1 MERVLKAVPVDLRA
15 KMEALVHDLTLA
27 LEESSNTTTVGRRW
41 GWRRRTRSTGNI
53 RKCKGK
59 AFNKII
65 KRNRV
70 TNEKNCYGIFK
81 TIFSASLSANKHSD
95 DSSSSICDIRIPKA
109 TSLSK
114 YQSDSDDTNRTKRFA
129 RFSNFN
135 NISNIESDSVNE
147 NFVPRINTK
156 RKRKFKRMAV
166 DSDSNPSTSQAMTF
180 ITNSVGKKKRVL
192 RNNCENRYGTIWCG
206 KRKRSCRER
215 SVDCEMRSPKPSRNS
230 KSKNRDKTQNDD
242 AMECSRIS
250 SSSISSSDSE
260 AGIITNDEDR
270 EGDDEQSDW
279 FGESNWWE
287 DESTNEDKI
296 SSDPTFQVIL
306 HGNYEHLTDEAK
318 RNYRQRIQWIRDG
331 LSGREI
337 RAGRRH
343 VDNKPGYSIITS
355 ANEKVSRFLQDPSQS
370 ELKLHP
376 MRQPERE
383 KLRRLANLYSLNLKG
398 DLSCPILYKT
408 RHTTQA
414 ICVDQVTFNRFS
426 DYKRLRRTPP
436 HSPNLET
443 QITPNQEL
451 QVSNTTF
458 GTQIITQTQNI
469 GSMQNLTEPTS
480 FDWCISTME
489 SDMQTPKFYNLNHS
503 KSN

>member
-1 MERVLKAVPVDLRA
+1 MERVLKAVPVDLRV

-27 LEESSNTTTVGRRW
+27 LEESSNTSNIRRRW
-41 GWRRRTRSTGNI
+41 GLRRRARSTGNI
-53 RKCKGK
+53 P
-59 AFNKII
+59 
-65 KRNRV
+65 
-70 TNEKNCYGIFK
+70 
-81 TIFSASLSANKHSD
+81 SLNTNKHSD
-95 DSSSSICDIRIPKA
+95 DSSSSAYGARIPKA
-109 TSLSK
+109 SSVSK
-114 YQSDSDDTNRTKRFA
+114 YQSDSDDTNKTKRFA
-129 RFSNFN
+129 RFSNLN

-147 NFVPRINTK
+147 NFVPRTNTK
-156 RKRKFKRMAV
+156 RKRKFKRMAI
-166 DSDSNPSTSQAMTF
+166 DSDSNPSTSQTAITF
-180 ITNSVGKKKRVL
+180 IAHSVGKKKRVF
-192 RNNCENRYGTIWCG
+192 RNSCENKYGTIWCG

-215 SVDCEMRSPKPSRNS
+215 SIDCEMLSPKQSRNS
-230 KSKNRDKTQNDD
+230 KSKNRAKSQSED
-242 AMECSRIS
+242 AMDCSRIS

-279 FGESNWWE
+279 FGDSNLWDE
-287 DESTNEDKI
+287 DCTDDKAP
-296 SSDPTFQVIL
+296 SNPAFQSML
-306 HGNYEHLTDEAK
+306 QRNFEHLTDEAK

-376 MRQPERE
+376 MHQPERE

-398 DLSCPILYKT
+398 DLNCPILYKT

-414 ICVDQVTFNRFS
+414 ICVDQVSFKRFS

-436 HSPNLET
+436 HSPNF
-443 QITPNQEL
+443 EL
-451 QVSNTTF
+451 R
-458 GTQIITQTQNI
+458 
-469 GSMQNLTEPTS
+469 
-480 FDWCISTME
+480 
-489 SDMQTPKFYNLNHS
+489 
-503 KSN
+503 KSNHEIQASCTNDPNPTILPSPN